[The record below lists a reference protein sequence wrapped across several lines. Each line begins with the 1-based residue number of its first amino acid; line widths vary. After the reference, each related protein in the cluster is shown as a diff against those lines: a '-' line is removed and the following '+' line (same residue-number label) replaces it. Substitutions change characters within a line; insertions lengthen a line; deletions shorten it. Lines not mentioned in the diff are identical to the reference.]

1 MSEKCRRNVGEK
13 ALILSKLKE
22 NPQMSAKELAELLD
36 KTPRTVERHIKE
48 LREQGSLIRI
58 GADRGGHWEV
68 HETVE
73 KNP

>member
-1 MSEKCRRNVGEK
+1 
-13 ALILSKLKE
+13 
-22 NPQMSAKELAELLD
+22 MSAKELAELLD